1 MTVCIKYLINVFR
14 AHRGCP
20 HSLINNPRSLA
31 KVCGEPLYSK
41 HTRFLRETPINSLL
55 Y

>member
-14 AHRGCP
+14 AHKPCLFPYLWNRDRGCP

-31 KVCGEPLYSK
+31 KVMAINNR
-41 HTRFLRETPINSLL
+41 TRVIN
-55 Y
+55 